1 MCLASE
7 IRKSGSST
15 VNPFC
20 STPLTGPQWGSR
32 LGCSPGHYFNS
43 HCMQTPAG
51 IPGDVKV
58 CEFRR
63 LTGREVVETREKP

>member
-1 MCLASE
+1 MQCPSHWTAIGFPS
-7 IRKSGSST
+7 
-15 VNPFC
+15 F
-20 STPLTGPQWGSR
+20 
-32 LGCSPGHYFNS
+32 CSPGHYFNS

-51 IPGDVKV
+51 IPGDVNV